1 MRFHGRCASALLV
14 QLALGPAALAA
25 QAPDHHAAASPRANG
40 PPRAPKRA
48 PMRAPSGL
56 DVDLAPWTVRVA
68 RPEGEVESTGRVLAG
83 TVRGRV
89 VVGATG
95 APVASAQVSLAGRG
109 TLTNDA
115 GEFSFANVPAGAQT
129 LQVRML
135 GYAPATRPVAV
146 VDGQT
151 ADVTVALERQA
162 LNLDQVVVTGTAG
175 AARRREVGNSI
186 AQVDVAALPE
196 VPPTVDGLLQGRAAG
211 LTVTQNSGG
220 VGGGASIRLRG
231 NVSAT
236 QSNQPL
242 IYVDGV
248 RVKNDGFPK
257 NTFPTGYSGNS
268 DNTVYSPLNDI
279 DPADIERVEVIKGAA
294 ATTLYGTE
302 AAAGVVQIF
311 TKRGRTGATQWT
323 FQTDQSW
330 SVTPKFG
337 PTRGF
342 DGEPLV
348 VPPNEVN
355 PYGTVDYAYLDPW
368 LRTGHRQKYSLSL
381 DGGRE
386 DVKYFIAGSWNDG
399 TGVLPLDEESQKSV
413 RGNVTLTPHKALT
426 VQWNTS
432 FSTNDLQKTP
442 AGGTAAGLSLN
453 ASRRD
458 RNYFGSADPAQIG
471 RVLDFELTSQVD
483 HLVTGTTIS
492 YQPREDLSGRLI
504 LGYDLAMQEARNYMP
519 FGFATVPKGQLSD
532 SRYSSRTL
540 TADYSGTWSR
550 RLSRSLRT
558 SLSAGAQA
566 VSVDQVNVT
575 AASRDFSGPGRQ
587 TVTNGAVG
595 LGLEERIKVI
605 NAGFFVQDVLDVAD
619 RYFLTTGVRFDG
631 NSAFGQSLGLQAY
644 PKVSGSWVAS
654 DESWWPGRV
663 GTLKLRAAYGQ
674 SGRAPGAFDAVRTWD
689 TYSWG
694 GTPAFVPRNLG
705 NPELGPERTGEV
717 EAGFEGATLGGRLS
731 VDFTW
736 YRRTTSDALFAA
748 RQAPSDGRWGSQLEN
763 VGKLRSGGVELTLNG
778 NLVQRAQFG
787 WDAGLTVSTNHS
799 KVLSLGGAAPFSIAN
814 NGWVVEGQP
823 VPVIRGF
830 CVANPDEYADP
841 IRKPNCDYGPNTPTR
856 TVVGSTSFALPFRLN
871 LSARGEYQGN
881 FFGYSLLDGEAIV
894 RGIRWPSC
902 FNAYPAIDRK
912 DLSQVTAA
920 VRARCISSNAIR
932 DYAIFPLD
940 FFRLRD
946 VTLRRPIPLRI
957 GRASSAVLTLSAQ
970 NLFWWKKAKESLLD
984 PETSGGFTTGNTGMS
999 QQVRSVGGSVPLPRT
1014 FLASVRLVY

>member
-1 MRFHGRCASALLV
+1 MRVHGAREGAVLAA
-14 QLALGPAALAA
+14 LALGPAAVAA
-25 QAPDHHAAASPRANG
+25 QAPALDAAAR
-40 PPRAPKRA
+40 PPGSAPPGAASRPDA
-48 PMRAPSGL
+48 A
-56 DVDLAPWTVRVA
+56 LAPWTARTA
-68 RPEGEVESTGRVLAG
+68 RPAGARAAEGRVLAG

-89 VVGATG
+89 VAVGTG
-95 APVASAQVSLAGRG
+95 APVAAAQVSLAGRG

-115 GEFSFANVPAGAQT
+115 GAFVFANVPAGAHA
-129 LQVRML
+129 LEVRAI
-135 GYAPATRPVAV
+135 GYARATRSVTV
-146 VDGQT
+146 VDGGT
-151 ADVTVALERQA
+151 ADLAVALERQT
-162 LNLDQVVVTGTAG
+162 LSLDQVVVTGTAG

-196 VPPTVDGLLQGRAAG
+196 VPVTVDALLQGRASG

-242 IYVDGV
+242 MYVDGV

-279 DPADIERVEVIKGAA
+279 DPADIDRIEVIKGAA

-311 TKRGRTGATQWT
+311 TKRGRTGAAQWT
-323 FQTDQSW
+323 FQTDQSL
-330 SVTPKFG
+330 STTPKFG

-342 DGEPLV
+342 DGGRLV
-348 VPPNEVN
+348 VPEKEVN
-355 PYGTVDYAYLDPW
+355 PYGTVGYAYLDPW
-368 LRTGHRQKYSLSL
+368 LRTGRRQKYALSL
-381 DGGRE
+381 GGGRD
-386 DVKYFIAGSWNDG
+386 DVKYFVAGSWNDG
-399 TGVLPLDEESQKSV
+399 TGVLPLDEERQTSV
-413 RGNVTLTPHKALT
+413 RGNLTLTPHRAFTLE
-426 VQWNTS
+426 WNSS
-432 FSTNDLQKTP
+432 FSTNELQKTP

-483 HLVTGTTIS
+483 HFITGATVNFH
-492 YQPREDLSGRLI
+492 PREDLTSRLV

-550 RLSRSLRT
+550 RLARSLRT

-575 AASRDFSGPGRQ
+575 AASRDFSGPGEQ
-587 TVTNGAVG
+587 TVSNGAVG
-595 LGLEERIKVI
+595 LGTEDRIKVI
-605 NAGFFVQDVLDVAD
+605 NAGFFLQDVVDVAN

-654 DESWWPGRV
+654 DESWWPKRV

-674 SGRAPGAFDAVRTWD
+674 SGRAPGAFDAVRTWN

-694 GTPAFVPRNLG
+694 GSPAFVPRNLG
-705 NPELGPERTGEV
+705 NPDLGPERTGEV
-717 EAGFEGATLGGRLS
+717 EAGFEGSTLGGRLT
-731 VDFTW
+731 VDFTA
-736 YRRTTSDALFAA
+736 YRRTTTDALFAV
-748 RQAPSDGRWGSQLEN
+748 RQAPSDGRWGTQLEN
-763 VGKLRSGGVELTLNG
+763 VGKLRSGGVELALTG
-778 NLVQRAQFG
+778 ALVQRPRFG

-799 KVLSLGGAAPFSIAN
+799 KVLSLGGVAPFTIAN
-814 NGWVVEGQP
+814 NGWVAEGQP

-830 CVANPDEYADP
+830 CVANPDEYAAP
-841 IRKPNCDYGPNTPTR
+841 VRKPDCDYGPNTPTR
-856 TVVGSTSFALPFRLN
+856 IVTGNTSLTLPFKFTV
-871 LSARGEYQGN
+871 SARGEYQGD

-902 FNAYPAIDRK
+902 FNAYPAIDAG
-912 DLSQVTAA
+912 DLSRVTAA

-946 VTLRRPIPLRI
+946 VSVRRPIPLRI
-957 GRASSAVLTLSAQ
+957 GRASSAVVTLSGQ
-970 NLFWWKKAKESLLD
+970 NLFWWKKAKDSLLD

-999 QQVRSVGGSVPLPRT
+999 QQVRSVGGSIPLPRT